1 MKEFKE
7 AVEKF
12 ANDETLE
19 VNVFTAKLE
28 QKTRN
33 KVKRELLQG
42 MLDSLNAA
50 FADSDV
56 VITRIEKGIG
66 IAFPT
71 PHGYFPATIEITM
84 KSTDIDLEGK
94 AQEYAEKLVER
105 EEKRIERAKLNAE
118 KAERDAIKR
127 EQKRAERAAK
137 EALKAQNGKS
147 AKE

>member
-1 MKEFKE
+1 MKEFKD
-7 AVEKF
+7 AVTKF
-12 ANDETLE
+12 ENDETLE

-50 FADSDV
+50 FAGTDV
-56 VITRIEKGIG
+56 IVTRMEKGIG

-84 KSTDIDLEGK
+84 KSTDLDIQL
-94 AQEYAEKLVER
+94 AASEYADKVAEKEARRAER
-105 EEKRIERAKLNAE
+105 GKVNAE
-118 KAERDAIKR
+118 KAERDALKR

-137 EALKAQNGKS
+137 EAAKAQSNK
-147 AKE
+147 